1 MQEIIDPPIIEA
13 TLQGNLPEVKRLV
26 AQGGNLDI
34 KSIEKLTALRY
45 AIERRYPEIALELIA
60 AGANVNLVDR
70 QGTTMVMAA
79 IMHKQY
85 KVMEALIIAGADVLT
100 RTISSHVHALGT
112 AAIFGSSETIYKLVS
127 LGASIQEDGQMALL
141 NALSFDNLE
150 TAKALVDLGAILYA
164 DEEEKYEFLR
174 VAIVKGSVKMIILL
188 LQDGIW
194 NDLSEKYREKI
205 LESAEEWDTS
215 WILDNFLHKFS

>member
-1 MQEIIDPPIIEA
+1 MIDPPIIEA
-13 TLQGNLPEVKRLV
+13 TLQGNLPEVKHLIAR
-26 AQGGNLDI
+26 GEKLDI

-45 AIERRYPEIALELIA
+45 AIERRYPEIALELIT

-85 KVMEALIIAGADVLT
+85 KVMEALILAGADVST
-100 RTISSHVHALGT
+100 RASSSNVHALGT
-112 AAIFGSSETIYKLVS
+112 AAIFGSSETIYKLVF
-127 LGASIQEDGQMALL
+127 LGASIQEDGQAALL

-150 TAKALVDLGAILYA
+150 TAEALVDLGIILYA

-174 VAIVKGSVKMIILL
+174 VAVVKGSVKMITLL
-188 LQDGIW
+188 LQHGIW
-194 NDLSEKYREKI
+194 NDLSAKYQEKI
-205 LESAEEWDTS
+205 LEIAEKWDAF
-215 WILDNFLHKFS
+215 WLLDDVLNEFP